1 LCGRSRDLLPHGPN
15 RPRPEIRNE
24 RPSRRGRRDRQA
36 EGTTQERALSVDF
49 SLLTSIAEK
58 IGLLFAGGLVG
69 RFFERR
75 ARVVVFYG
83 HVGQFRQQPQ
93 QQQPGPVQQQP
104 SPGPVHTHSVVIR
117 NAGRVAAHN
126 VHVPHRGML
135 NAANIHISIDP
146 HLAHTVQ
153 GLPNGTEEILFPALP
168 ARFQVTISYLYF
180 PPILFSQI
188 NAPIYSDE
196 GPARVINVLPQE
208 RWPRWLSAVLGGL
221 VLIGI
226 IAVAYALF
234 ELVRLVRQT

>member
-1 LCGRSRDLLPHGPN
+1 
-15 RPRPEIRNE
+15 
-24 RPSRRGRRDRQA
+24 
-36 EGTTQERALSVDF
+36 LSVDL
-49 SLLTSIAEK
+49 SLLTSVAEK

-83 HVGQFRQQPQ
+83 HVGQFRLQPQ
-93 QQQPGPVQQQP
+93 QQGSVQPQQQP
-104 SPGPVHTHSVVIR
+104 GLVHTHSVVIR

-135 NAANIHISIDP
+135 NAANIHISIEP

-153 GLPNGTEEILFPALP
+153 ALPNWTEEILFPALP
-168 ARFQVTISYLYF
+168 ARFQVTVSYLYF

-196 GPARVINVLPQE
+196 GLARVIDVLPQE
-208 RWPRWLSAVLGGL
+208 QWPRWLSAMLGGL